1 MNELQIFKNEQFGE
15 VRVLEKDGQVLFVA
29 KDACECLGLGDTS
42 KAMSRLDP
50 DERVTNSIPTLG
62 GNQEM
67 WCVNE
72 YGLFN
77 LILAS
82 RKQSAKQFKRWVTH
96 EVLPSIRQNGGYIAN
111 QENLTPEQI
120 VANAL
125 IVAQNIISQKDK
137 LITEL
142 KPKAEFFDA
151 VADSKTAVAI
161 GDVAKVL
168 GIKGVGRNNLFEILR
183 EKKILMS
190 DNQPYQKYIDNGYF
204 RVIEQ
209 KYRKPDGETVISFKT
224 LVYQKGIDYI
234 RKIVA

>member
-29 KDACECLGLGDTS
+29 KDVCESLGLGDTS
-42 KAMSRLDP
+42 KVMSRLDP
-50 DERVTNSIPTLG
+50 DERGTNSIPTLG

-82 RKQSAKQFKRWVTH
+82 RKQSAKNFKRWVTH
-96 EVLPSIRQNGGYIAN
+96 DVLPSIRTNGGYIAN

-161 GDVAKVL
+161 GEVAKVL
-168 GIKGVGRNNLFEILR
+168 GIKGIGRNNLFEILR
-183 EKKILMS
+183 DKKVLMS
-190 DNQPYQKYIDNGYF
+190 DNQPYQKFIDNGYF